1 MIETPAIPFSVE
13 EATIQDLAR
22 AMASGQVTS
31 EKLVELYLER
41 IATYDKQGPKLNA
54 ILEVNPDA
62 LFIARA
68 LDRERQ
74 TAGPR
79 GPLHGIPVLIK
90 DNIDTHDKLHTS
102 AGSLALATSVAPR
115 DAFIA
120 AKLREAGAVI
130 LGKANMTEFANF
142 MTKNMPGGYSSRG
155 GQVIN
160 PYLHTLTPSGS
171 SAGSG
176 VAPAANLTAV
186 AVGTETSGSILSP
199 ANNNSIVGIKPT
211 VGLISRTG
219 IIPIAFSQDTAGPMT
234 RTVADS
240 ATLLGALVGVD
251 QEDPATAASVG
262 RAYKDYTQF
271 LDRDGLRGAR
281 IGVPDGKFW
290 EQVSEDE
297 KRLFAAA
304 VAVMQE
310 LGAEVIDPVAV
321 AGSAEGYW
329 QSNVLVYEF
338 KTALNAYLAAL
349 GPGAPVRSLSE
360 IIAFNNRNPE
370 ATLRYGQTLL
380 ADADRTSGNLTE
392 PEYLLDRLKD
402 IRRSRQEGIDASLAA
417 HKLDALLFPG
427 SWGCWLPARAG
438 YPSIIVPAGYTTEG
452 KPMGVTFT
460 GRAWS
465 EPTLIRLGYAF
476 EQATKHRVPPVL

>member
-1 MIETPAIPFSVE
+1 M
-13 EATIQDLAR
+13 
-22 AMASGQVTS
+22 
-31 EKLVELYLER
+31 
-41 IATYDKQGPKLNA
+41 
-54 ILEVNPDA
+54 
-62 LFIARA
+62 
-68 LDRERQ
+68 
-74 TAGPR
+74 TAC
-79 GPLHGIPVLIK
+79 
-90 DNIDTHDKLHTS
+90 
-102 AGSLALATSVAPR
+102 
-115 DAFIA
+115 
-120 AKLREAGAVI
+120 
-130 LGKANMTEFANF
+130 
-142 MTKNMPGGYSSRG
+142 
-155 GQVIN
+155 
-160 PYLHTLTPSGS
+160 
-171 SAGSG
+171 
-176 VAPAANLTAV
+176 
-186 AVGTETSGSILSP
+186 
-199 ANNNSIVGIKPT
+199 
-211 VGLISRTG
+211 
-219 IIPIAFSQDTAGPMT
+219 
-234 RTVADS
+234 
-240 ATLLGALVGVD
+240 
-251 QEDPATAASVG
+251 
-262 RAYKDYTQF
+262 
-271 LDRDGLRGAR
+271 RGAR

-310 LGAEVIDPVAV
+310 LGAEVIDPVAI

-338 KTALNAYLAAL
+338 KAALNAYLATL

>member
-1 MIETPAIPFSVE
+1 MLETSTAPFKVE

-22 AMASGQVTS
+22 AMAAGVITS
-31 EKLVELYLER
+31 EALVEIYLER

-115 DAFIA
+115 DAFIVSQ
-120 AKLREAGAVI
+120 LRAAGAVI

-142 MTKNMPGGYSSRG
+142 MTKEMPSGYSSRG

-211 VGLISRTG
+211 VGLVSRTG

-234 RTVADS
+234 RTVADA

-251 QEDPATAASVG
+251 QDDPATAASVG

-281 IGVPDGKFW
+281 IGVPAGEFW
-290 EQVSEDE
+290 DKVSEDE
-297 KRLFAAA
+297 KQLFAAA
-304 VAVMQE
+304 VAAMQE
-310 LGAEVIDPVAV
+310 SGAEIIDQVAIPGW
-321 AGSAEGYW
+321 ADGYW

-338 KTALNAYLAAL
+338 KTALNAYLATL
-349 GPGAPVRSLSE
+349 GPGAPVRSISE

-370 ATLRYGQTLL
+370 TCLRHGQTLL
-380 ADADRTSGNLTE
+380 AEADSTSGTLTE
-392 PEYLLDRLKD
+392 PAYLLDRLKD
-402 IRRSRQEGIDASLAA
+402 IRLSRQEGIDSVVAA

-427 SWGCWLPARAG
+427 SSGCWLPARAG
-438 YPSIIVPAGYTTEG
+438 YPSINVPAGYTTDG

-460 GRAWS
+460 GLAWS
-465 EPTLIRLGYAF
+465 EPVLIRLAYAF
-476 EQATKHRVPPVL
+476 EQATKHRVPPAL